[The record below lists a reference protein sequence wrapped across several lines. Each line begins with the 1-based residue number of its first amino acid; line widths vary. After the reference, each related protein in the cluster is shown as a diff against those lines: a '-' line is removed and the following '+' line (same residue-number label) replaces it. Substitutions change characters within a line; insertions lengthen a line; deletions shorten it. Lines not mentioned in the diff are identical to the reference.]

1 MSNHSKTCDEC
12 TPIQA
17 QGMWYYLLGEYT
29 SFLQKISEDIVEKR
43 ILMEYYVAA
52 VPMQRKMS
60 IRALAEKS
68 GVAKSHIQKI
78 EAGKASPSLE
88 VMCRLAEALDCDL
101 SELYSYK

>member
-1 MSNHSKTCDEC
+1 MNVPPYMHRVCGIIFLRILSH
-12 TPIQA
+12 
-17 QGMWYYLLGEYT
+17 
-29 SFLQKISEDIVEKR
+29 FLQKISEDIVEKR

-52 VPMQRKMS
+52 VRMQRKMS